1 MQTEGSKGL
10 NFLHCSI
17 GLVIIIRREDM
28 KGAEETGYFHICTDG
43 RFLAWM
49 FQDDKDFIAGINRI
63 AICHIKTMA
72 IVLCFVLMDNHV
84 HFVLKGTLHQC
95 KKFINLYKRLT
106 GRWIMERYGITDYL
120 RLLPTDIIRI
130 TTEESLLNTI
140 AYIDRNAVVAGY
152 GHMPGEYPW
161 GSAKYMFR
169 EKSEI
174 DGRRISSF
182 TRREQKAILHSNI
195 VLPCDWIVENERMI
209 LPTCFMD
216 ISITESFFKTPIR
229 YTYFLSKKLEGM
241 IELELEHAQKVFIP
255 DKEMRQIVKEI
266 IYERYQAT
274 DIRQIGIN
282 ERLQIARTLKFKYA
296 CSVKQISRMTQLEK
310 DAIEGFV

>member
-1 MQTEGSKGL
+1 
-10 NFLHCSI
+10 
-17 GLVIIIRREDM
+17 M

-72 IVLCFVLMDNHV
+72 IVVCFVLMDNHV

-195 VLPCDWIVENERMI
+195 VLPGDWVVENERMI
-209 LPTCFMD
+209 HPTCFMD

-282 ERLQIARTLKFKYA
+282 ERLQIARILKFKYA

>member
-1 MQTEGSKGL
+1 
-10 NFLHCSI
+10 
-17 GLVIIIRREDM
+17 M

-72 IVLCFVLMDNHV
+72 IVVCFVLMDNHV

-174 DGRRISSF
+174 NGRRISSF

-195 VLPCDWIVENERMI
+195 VLPGDWIVENERMI

-282 ERLQIARTLKFKYA
+282 ERLQIARILKFKYA